1 MTHRDDARPPVD
13 GTLETDRAGRRIAG
27 GHMHAVALC
36 LERTDGEEQMAFN
49 PPIECPICRDVLELD
64 RTLEDHLVGAHTHD
78 EVARYLASLRNRAK
92 MEPVSD

>member
-1 MTHRDDARPPVD
+1 
-13 GTLETDRAGRRIAG
+13 
-27 GHMHAVALC
+27 MHAVALC

>member
-1 MTHRDDARPPVD
+1 MARS
-13 GTLETDRAGRRIAG
+13 RRIVC
-27 GHMHAVALC
+27 GHMHAVALS

-64 RTLEDHLVGAHTHD
+64 RTLENHLAGAHTHD
-78 EVARYLASLRNRAK
+78 EVARYLASLHDRVK